1 MILPAQEAPMAGNAP
16 FTTRPQLAGTFGMV
30 ASTHW
35 LASAA
40 GMAVL
45 EKGGN
50 AFDAAVATA
59 LVLQVV
65 EPHLNGPGGEVP
77 VIGFDAAAGEVFV
90 LDGQGPA
97 PAAATLAVFESLG
110 LDLVPGTGLLAA
122 CVPAAFGTWMLL
134 LERYGQLHLREVME
148 YAIGYARDGYPM
160 LATASATI
168 EAVAGTFR
176 DHWPTSAE
184 IYLAA
189 GRPAPGARFANPALA
204 ACYSRVLAEAEA
216 AGASRDR
223 QIEAARRTFSEGFV
237 AEAIAAYLDRAE
249 VMDVSGRPHRGLL
262 AGQDLADWRAGVEAP
277 VTFDY
282 AGLTVCKTG
291 PWGQGPVFL
300 QQLALL
306 SGFDLAGMGATSA
319 DLIHTVVE
327 CAKLAFADR
336 EAWYG
341 DPRGSDV
348 PVDALLSP
356 EYASARRRLVG
367 AEASG
372 ELRPGSPGDAVA
384 RLPGYALA
392 GFSGSAAASGA
403 AGSRGHDAGAGEPTA
418 GTAARAVPVP
428 ELGPGDT
435 CHLDVADSFGN
446 LVSATPSGGWLQ
458 SSPVIP
464 GLGFCLGT
472 RAQMFSLTPGFAS
485 TLAPGRRPRTTLSPS
500 LALRD
505 GEPYLSFGTPGGDQ
519 QDQWT
524 LTFFL
529 NHVLFG
535 MNLQEA
541 IDAPGFH
548 TDHFPSSFYPRG
560 SVPRSLS
567 VEARAGEQVIA
578 ELRRRGHLVEVT
590 PPWSLGRVSAVARD
604 GGFLY
609 AGANPRG
616 MQGYAVGR

>member
-1 MILPAQEAPMAGNAP
+1 MAGNAP

-97 PAAATLAVFESLG
+97 PAAATLAAFESLG

-204 ACYSRVLAEAEA
+204 AFYSRVLAEAEA

-223 QIEAARRTFSEGFV
+223 QIEAARRTFYEGFV

-403 AGSRGHDAGAGEPTA
+403 AGARGHDAGAGEPTA
-418 GTAARAVPVP
+418 GTAARVVPVP

-578 ELRRRGHLVEVT
+578 ELRRRGHQVEVT

-616 MQGYAVGR
+616 MQGYAIGR

>member
-97 PAAATLAVFESLG
+97 PAAATLAAFESLG

-204 ACYSRVLAEAEA
+204 AFYSRVLAEAEA

-223 QIEAARRTFSEGFV
+223 QIEAARRTFYEGFV

-403 AGSRGHDAGAGEPTA
+403 AGARGHDAGAGEPTA
-418 GTAARAVPVP
+418 GTAARVVPVP

-578 ELRRRGHLVEVT
+578 ELRRRGHQVEVT

-616 MQGYAVGR
+616 MQGYAIGR